1 MATKTPRRL
10 VIDTSVARAAGTEES
25 VHPTGRRCCEFLTA
39 VKRIC
44 HRVVMTPGLIR
55 EWDQNQS
62 SFARNWRQQMISRRK
77 YVMLDIEPGDSLRDT
92 IGMLQSTEGEIAK
105 MQKDRVLIE
114 AAIASDSSIVS
125 LDESARRLFVLA
137 SSAMAMLNR
146 IVWVNPDR
154 DDEQPIHWLKRGAKP
169 DRRRML
175 GRQV

>member
-1 MATKTPRRL
+1 
-10 VIDTSVARAAGTEES
+10 
-25 VHPTGRRCCEFLTA
+25 
-39 VKRIC
+39 
-44 HRVVMTPGLIR
+44 
-55 EWDQNQS
+55 
-62 SFARNWRQQMISRRK
+62 
-77 YVMLDIEPGDSLRDT
+77 MLDIEPDDSLRDT